1 MDTMKRVPTEIYAE
15 QTPNPAS
22 MKFVADRLLITGGQQ
37 VEYTDPKQVGDSSPL
52 AKELF
57 YFPFVKSIFISAN
70 FVTLIKD
77 ESLGWDLIVYQV
89 REFLRDWL
97 SQNEVAVA
105 YVPEGLGNELT
116 FEPEQVLRKSKI
128 DYSAFGPSEID
139 DAIRV
144 LLDEF
149 VRPAVEQDGGAIDF
163 KAFHEGTVYV
173 QLKGSCSGCPSSM
186 MTLKGGIEQLLKA
199 KLPEVKEVVAEEA

>member
-1 MDTMKRVPTEIYAE
+1 MENTKRIPAEVYAE

-22 MKFVADRLLITGGQQ
+22 MKFVADRLLIQGGQQ
-37 VEYTDPKQVGDSSPL
+37 VEYTDAKQVGDSSPL

-57 YFPFVKSIFISAN
+57 CFPFVKSVFISAN
-70 FVTLIKD
+70 FVTVLKD
-77 ESLGWDLIVYQV
+77 DSLGWDMIVYQL
-89 REFLRDWL
+89 REYLRDWL

-105 YVPEGLGNELT
+105 YVPEGLGNDPLSQ
-116 FEPEQVLRKSKI
+116 PEQSLRKSQVN
-128 DYSAFGPSEID
+128 YAAFGPSEID
-139 DAIRV
+139 DQIRI

-186 MTLKGGIEQLLKA
+186 MTLKGGIEQLLKS